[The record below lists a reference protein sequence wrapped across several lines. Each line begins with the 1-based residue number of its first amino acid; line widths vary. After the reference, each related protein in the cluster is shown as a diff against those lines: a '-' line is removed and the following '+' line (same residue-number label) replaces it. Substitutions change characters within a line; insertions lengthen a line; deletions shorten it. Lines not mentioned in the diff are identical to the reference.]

1 MPPRE
6 KQDMVNCLDE
16 AGVNGIHL
24 LFDTMAKTDISSAEA
39 YEPADEERIMSMVT
53 ETSGFDILN
62 NKVNNLLRG
71 WVKDGI
77 LEAVQSELELMD
89 SASKDGSKLSTSQ
102 ARLCTNVG
110 NIMFRYADYDQA
122 LSLPKRAL
130 SMNQNTLGEQN
141 LITAASHC
149 NVGSAL
155 TAKGD
160 HEAALLE
167 YQKYHSIHLELLG
180 EDHSETARSHF
191 SIGLVFRKM
200 GRLHE
205 ALEEHQRAL
214 NIRNKALEKI
224 HADTA
229 ASHNEIGGILQDI
242 HRKEEFY
249 DEKESVD
256 TDVLIL
262 LHYESALEIREK
274 VYREYHPDTAQS
286 YHNMG
291 AMRFNMWRYRRSED
305 LTVKENCYEE
315 GLAQLD
321 KALNIKQKVLG
332 NDHPSTIL
340 TFDLTR
346 DSQHFKKEWDLFHAR
361 VTDIY
366 SDAFIDNYDDLSVM
380 SAMPKFERARSV
392 MGGFS

>member
-1 MPPRE
+1 
-6 KQDMVNCLDE
+6 
-16 AGVNGIHL
+16 
-24 LFDTMAKTDISSAEA
+24 
-39 YEPADEERIMSMVT
+39 MSMVT

-122 LSLPKRAL
+122 LSLQKRAL

-180 EDHSETARSHF
+180 EDHSERARSHF

-214 NIRNKALEKI
+214 NIRNKALEKN

-256 TDVLIL
+256 NDVLIL

-274 VYREYHPDTAQS
+274 VYGEYHPDTAQS

>member
-1 MPPRE
+1 M
-6 KQDMVNCLDE
+6 
-16 AGVNGIHL
+16 
-24 LFDTMAKTDISSAEA
+24 
-39 YEPADEERIMSMVT
+39 
-53 ETSGFDILN
+53 
-62 NKVNNLLRG
+62 
-71 WVKDGI
+71 
-77 LEAVQSELELMD
+77 
-89 SASKDGSKLSTSQ
+89 
-102 ARLCTNVG
+102 
-110 NIMFRYADYDQA
+110 
-122 LSLPKRAL
+122 
-130 SMNQNTLGEQN
+130 
-141 LITAASHC
+141 
-149 NVGSAL
+149 
-155 TAKGD
+155 
-160 HEAALLE
+160 
-167 YQKYHSIHLELLG
+167 
-180 EDHSETARSHF
+180 
-191 SIGLVFRKM
+191 
-200 GRLHE
+200 
-205 ALEEHQRAL
+205 
-214 NIRNKALEKI
+214 
-224 HADTA
+224 
-229 ASHNEIGGILQDI
+229 
-242 HRKEEFY
+242 
-249 DEKESVD
+249 
-256 TDVLIL
+256 LIL

>member
-122 LSLPKRAL
+122 LSLQKRAL

-180 EDHSETARSHF
+180 EDHSERARSHF

-214 NIRNKALEKI
+214 NIRNKALEKN

-256 TDVLIL
+256 SDVLIL
-262 LHYESALEIREK
+262 LYYESALEIREK